1 MLRNFLNI
9 RGRSLIKAVIYG
21 LVFSLA
27 WSGLPS
33 GFSAEVEKP
42 TFHSVLTRDLN
53 HLFPETRFSRS
64 DRIYLNTTWTGLK
77 GKHEVKVLW
86 IRPDQKVQE
95 TTRFSFTVPSGN
107 SSYQTWAWLAFKKG
121 VLNISP
127 GDTKFIGP
135 WKAQL
140 YLDGRLLTEYP
151 FTVS

>member
-1 MLRNFLNI
+1 MRQIKTVVF
-9 RGRSLIKAVIYG
+9 GLI
-21 LVFSLA
+21 LTLA
-27 WSGLPS
+27 WSGLAIGQPA
-33 GFSAEVEKP
+33 GTEKP
-42 TFHSVLTRDLN
+42 IFHSVLTRDLN
-53 HLFPETRFSRS
+53 RLIPETRFSRS

-95 TTRFSFTVPSGN
+95 TTRFPFSVPNGN

-127 GDTKFIGP
+127 GDAKFIGS

-140 YLDGRLLTEYP
+140 YLDGRLLTEYL
-151 FTVS
+151 FSVS